1 MNKPTAS
8 HSGWKLGHIFLDA
21 ALRDNIVLAQ
31 AIGVCPII
39 LAGTDLKNGVVLTV
53 CTLLVLLPVSFLM
66 SLVGKHVPNWLHPV
80 LYTVTAAILLAGAA
94 FVLNNF
100 ISTSLYAQLH
110 LFIPLMA
117 VNTIFTYRAGGFS
130 IGNRPSAAIADA
142 LGSSFGFGLVIC
154 VVSAFRELM
163 RANTV
168 WGIAVPVEIGL
179 PQAAEPFMA
188 FILLGLMAA
197 CLQQWVKH
205 RHADDD
211 DLPLITEEEVAADE

>member
-8 HSGWKLGHIFLDA
+8 HKGWKFGQIFLDA

-31 AIGVCPII
+31 AIGICPII

-66 SLVGKHVPNWLHPV
+66 SLIGSHVPNWLHPV
-80 LYTVTAAILLAGAA
+80 LYTISASALLVGAA

-130 IGNRPSAAIADA
+130 VGNRPAAAVADA

-154 VVSAFRELM
+154 LISSFRELV
-163 RANTV
+163 RAGTI
-168 WGIAVPVEIGL
+168 WGVAVPLEIVL
-179 PQAAEPFMA
+179 PEAAEPFMA

-197 CLQQWVKH
+197 CLQQWGKH
-205 RHADDD
+205 RHTGKDE
-211 DLPLITEEEVAADE
+211 LPLITGEEAATDE